1 MTLDE
6 FALTDPPAS
15 SGVRMSP
22 TIGKLADALAKAQ
35 AEMEGAVKDATN
47 PHFRSKY
54 ADLAS
59 IRDACRPL
67 AKYGIAHLQ
76 PTRAEGP
83 HVTVTTLLLHS
94 SGEWIAEDLTLTAGQ
109 NTPQAVG
116 SAITYGRRY
125 GLAAMVGIAPEDDD
139 GEAAEPRNAP
149 VTAVTDIRPK
159 PANATAQVSA
169 QIDEA
174 LRRLPVPP
182 KPAKPPKPT
191 APLKFDAWWAGL
203 ALVAQDGPKALTD
216 AWLKSGQDL
225 RDHAQAKYPE
235 ELEALKVRARAV
247 VAKPA
252 PVEEAP
258 F

>member
-1 MTLDE
+1 MTADA
-6 FALTDPPAS
+6 FDLTDPPAS
-15 SGVRMSP
+15 SGLRMSP
-22 TIGKLADALAKAQ
+22 TVGKLGDALAKAQ
-35 AEMEGAVKDATN
+35 AEMEGAAKDATN

-67 AKYGIAHLQ
+67 AKFGIAFLQ

-139 GEAAEPRNAP
+139 GEAAEPRNATP
-149 VTAVTDIRPK
+149 LNVPAQAPK
-159 PANATAQVSA
+159 APT
-169 QIDEA
+169 
-174 LRRLPVPP
+174 
-182 KPAKPPKPT
+182 KPPKAT
-191 APLKFDAWWAGL
+191 APVKFDSWWAGL
-203 ALVAQDGPKALTD
+203 ALVAEDGIDALLE
-216 AWLKSGQDL
+216 AWQKSGRDL
-225 RDHAQAKYPE
+225 KEYAHAKHRDE
-235 ELEALKVRARAV
+235 FDALKERARA

-252 PVEEAP
+252 PPEEMP

>member
-1 MTLDE
+1 MNDE
-6 FALTDPPAS
+6 FSDPPAPAS
-15 SGVRMSP
+15 TGGVRMSP
-22 TIGKLADALAKAQ
+22 TIGKLAEALAKAQ
-35 AEMEGAVKDATN
+35 AEMEGAAKDALN

-67 AKYGIAHLQ
+67 AKFGLAHLQ

-83 HVTVTTLLLHS
+83 HVTVTTILIHS
-94 SGEWIAEDLTLTAGQ
+94 SGEWISEDLTLTAVA

-149 VTAVTDIRPK
+149 AGVTY
-159 PANATAQVSA
+159 
-169 QIDEA
+169 
-174 LRRLPVPP
+174 PVPP
-182 KPAKPPKPT
+182 PKAAKPTKPT
-191 APLKFDAWWAGL
+191 VPVKFDSWWAGL
-203 ALVAQDGPKALTD
+203 ALVAEDGIPALLE
-216 AWLKSGQDL
+216 AWQKSGRDLKEHVAAKHQD
-225 RDHAQAKYPE
+225 E
-235 ELEALKVRARAV
+235 WEALKARARA
-247 VAKPA
+247 AGKPA
-252 PVEEAP
+252 PVDEAP

>member
-35 AEMEGAVKDATN
+35 AEMEGATKDSTN

-54 ADLAS
+54 ADLSS

-67 AKYGIAHLQ
+67 AKHGLAHLQ
-76 PTRAEGP
+76 PTRADGP
-83 HVTVTTLLLHS
+83 HVTVTTLLIHS
-94 SGEWIAEDLTLTAGQ
+94 SGEWIAEDLTLTAGS

-159 PANATAQVSA
+159 PA
-169 QIDEA
+169 
-174 LRRLPVPP
+174 
-182 KPAKPPKPT
+182 PAKPPKST
-191 APLKFDAWWAGL
+191 APVKFDSWWAGL
-203 ALVAQDGPKALTD
+203 ALVAEDGIEAL
-216 AWLKSGQDL
+216 
-225 RDHAQAKYPE
+225 
-235 ELEALKVRARAV
+235 LEAWQKAGRDLKEHAHAKHRDEFDALKDYARTRSA
-247 VAKPA
+247 AKLPA
-252 PVEEAP
+252 APEEAP

>member
-35 AEMEGAVKDATN
+35 AEMEGATKDSTN

-159 PANATAQVSA
+159 PA
-169 QIDEA
+169 
-174 LRRLPVPP
+174 
-182 KPAKPPKPT
+182 PAKPPKPT
-191 APLKFDAWWAGL
+191 APVKFDSWWAGL
-203 ALVAQDGPKALTD
+203 ALVAEDGIEAL
-216 AWLKSGQDL
+216 
-225 RDHAQAKYPE
+225 
-235 ELEALKVRARAV
+235 LEAWQKAGRDLKEHAHAKHRDEFDALKDYARTRSA
-247 VAKPA
+247 AKLPA
-252 PVEEAP
+252 APEEAP

>member
-35 AEMEGAVKDATN
+35 AEMEGATKDSTN

-54 ADLAS
+54 ADLSS

-67 AKYGIAHLQ
+67 AKHGLAHLQ
-76 PTRAEGP
+76 PTRADGP
-83 HVTVTTLLLHS
+83 HVTVTTLLIHS
-94 SGEWIAEDLTLTAGQ
+94 SGEWIAEDLTLTAGS

-159 PANATAQVSA
+159 PA
-169 QIDEA
+169 
-174 LRRLPVPP
+174 
-182 KPAKPPKPT
+182 PAKPPKSNVPV
-191 APLKFDAWWAGL
+191 KFDSWWAGL
-203 ALVAQDGPKALTD
+203 ALVAEDGIGALTD
-216 AWLKSGQDL
+216 AWQKSGRDL
-225 RDHAQAKYPE
+225 KEHADAKHRDD
-235 ELEALKVRARAV
+235 LEALKARARAV
-247 VAKPA
+247 SKPRA
-252 PVEEAP
+252 PEPPEEAP

>member
-1 MTLDE
+1 MTSDDA

-15 SGVRMSP
+15 SGVRMSA
-22 TIGKLADALAKAQ
+22 TIGKLAEALAKAQ
-35 AEMEGAVKDATN
+35 AEMEGAAKDSTN

-59 IRDACRPL
+59 VRDACRPL

-83 HVTVTTLLLHS
+83 HVTVTTVLIHA
-94 SGEWIAEDLTLTAGQ
+94 SGEWISEDLTLTAGQ

-139 GEAAEPRNAP
+139 GEAAEPRNA
-149 VTAVTDIRPK
+149 TALGVPAPPAK
-159 PANATAQVSA
+159 PA
-169 QIDEA
+169 
-174 LRRLPVPP
+174 
-182 KPAKPPKPT
+182 PAKPPKSSVPV
-191 APLKFDAWWAGL
+191 KFDAWWAGL
-203 ALVAQDGPKALTD
+203 ALVAEDGIGALEA
-216 AWLKSGQDL
+216 AWQKSGRDL
-225 RDHAQAKYPE
+225 KEHVHATHRD
-235 ELEALKVRARAV
+235 ELEALKARARAV
-247 VAKPA
+247 GTPA
-252 PVEEAP
+252 PVEEAL

>member
-6 FALTDPPAS
+6 FALTDPPAAN
-15 SGVRMSP
+15 GLRMSP
-22 TIGKLADALAKAQ
+22 SIGKLGEALAKAQ
-35 AEMEGAVKDATN
+35 AEMEGAAKDATN

-67 AKYGIAHLQ
+67 AKFGIAFLQ

-139 GEAAEPRNAP
+139 GEAAEPRNAAP
-149 VTAVTDIRPK
+149 SIDATRLTPK
-159 PANATAQVSA
+159 A
-169 QIDEA
+169 
-174 LRRLPVPP
+174 
-182 KPAKPPKPT
+182 PAKPPKSNVPV
-191 APLKFDAWWAGL
+191 KFDSWWAGL

-235 ELEALKVRARAV
+235 ELEALKTRARAV

>member
-1 MTLDE
+1 MT
-6 FALTDPPAS
+6 TDAFTLEEPPAAT
-15 SGVRMSP
+15 GLRMSP
-22 TIGKLADALAKAQ
+22 TVGKLGDALAKAQ
-35 AEMEGAVKDATN
+35 AEMEGAAKDATN

-67 AKYGIAHLQ
+67 AKFGIAFLQ

-139 GEAAEPRNAP
+139 GEAAEPRNATP
-149 VTAVTDIRPK
+149 ISIPDRRPDGSR
-159 PANATAQVSA
+159 PAA
-169 QIDEA
+169 D
-174 LRRLPVPP
+174 
-182 KPAKPPKPT
+182 KPAKPPKST
-191 APLKFDAWWAGL
+191 APVKFDSWWAGL
-203 ALVAQDGPKALTD
+203 ALVAEDGIEAL
-216 AWLKSGQDL
+216 
-225 RDHAQAKYPE
+225 
-235 ELEALKVRARAV
+235 LEAWQKAGRDLKEHAHAKHRYEFDALKDYARTRSA
-247 VAKPA
+247 AKLPA
-252 PVEEAP
+252 APEEAP

>member
-1 MTLDE
+1 MTAPIDE
-6 FALTDPPAS
+6 FSEPPAPAP
-15 SGVRMSP
+15 SGGMRMSA
-22 TIGKLADALAKAQ
+22 TIGKLAEALAAAQ

-67 AKYGIAHLQ
+67 AKHGIAHLQ

-83 HVTVTTLLLHS
+83 HVTVTTLLVHS

-149 VTAVTDIRPK
+149 AHV
-159 PANATAQVSA
+159 PAPA
-169 QIDEA
+169 
-174 LRRLPVPP
+174 PP
-182 KPAKPPKPT
+182 PRAAKPVKATVPVR
-191 APLKFDAWWAGL
+191 FDSWWAGM
-203 ALVAQDGPKALTD
+203 ALVADEGIDALVEAWRKAGRDLKEHVD
-216 AWLKSGQDL
+216 AKH
-225 RDHAQAKYPE
+225 RDE
-235 ELEALKVRARAV
+235 WEALKDRARAV
-247 VAKPA
+247 KRPA
-252 PVEEAP
+252 PIEDEAP

>member
-1 MTLDE
+1 MT
-6 FALTDPPAS
+6 TDAFTLEEPPAAT
-15 SGVRMSP
+15 GLRMSP
-22 TIGKLADALAKAQ
+22 TVGKLGDALAKAQ
-35 AEMEGAVKDATN
+35 AEMEGAAKDATN

-67 AKYGIAHLQ
+67 AKFGIAFLQ

-139 GEAAEPRNAP
+139 GEAAEPRNAAP
-149 VTAVTDIRPK
+149 TIDATRLSPK
-159 PANATAQVSA
+159 PPA
-169 QIDEA
+169 
-174 LRRLPVPP
+174 
-182 KPAKPPKPT
+182 KPAKPTTPV
-191 APLKFDAWWAGL
+191 KFDSWWAGL
-203 ALVAQDGPKALTD
+203 ALVAEDGIEAL
-216 AWLKSGQDL
+216 
-225 RDHAQAKYPE
+225 
-235 ELEALKVRARAV
+235 LEAWQKAGRDLKEHAHAKHRDEFDALKDYARTRSA
-247 VAKPA
+247 AKLPA
-252 PVEEAP
+252 APEEAP

>member
-1 MTLDE
+1 MIDE
-6 FALTDPPAS
+6 FSEPPAPV
-15 SGVRMSP
+15 SGGLRMSP
-22 TIGKLADALAKAQ
+22 TIGKLAEALAQAQ
-35 AEMEGAVKDATN
+35 AEMEGAAKDSTN

-76 PTRAEGP
+76 PTRADGP

-149 VTAVTDIRPK
+149 PAVT
-159 PANATAQVSA
+159 S
-169 QIDEA
+169 
-174 LRRLPVPP
+174 PVTPP
-182 KPAKPPKPT
+182 TPAKPPKPP
-191 APLKFDAWWAGL
+191 AVPVKFDSWWAGM
-203 ALVAQDGPKALTD
+203 ALVAEDGVAALLES
-216 AWLKSGQDL
+216 WRKSGRDL
-225 RDHAQAKYPE
+225 KAHVDAHHRE
-235 ELEALKVRARAV
+235 EWEALKARARAV
-247 VAKPA
+247 AA
-252 PVEEAP
+252 PRSPEEAP

>member
-6 FALTDPPAS
+6 FALTDPPTS

-22 TIGKLADALAKAQ
+22 TIGKLAEALAKAQ

-139 GEAAEPRNAP
+139 GEAAEPRNAQAP
-149 VTAVTDIRPK
+149 VTYPVTPPK
-159 PANATAQVSA
+159 AA
-169 QIDEA
+169 
-174 LRRLPVPP
+174 
-182 KPAKPPKPT
+182 KPAKST
-191 APLKFDAWWAGL
+191 APVKFDSWWAGL
-203 ALVAQDGPKALTD
+203 ALVAEDGIDALLE
-216 AWLKSGQDL
+216 AWQKSGRDL
-225 RDHAQAKYPE
+225 KEHAHAKYRDE
-235 ELEALKVRARAV
+235 FDALKERARAV
-247 VAKPA
+247 GKPA
-252 PVEEAP
+252 PPEEMP

>member
-6 FALTDPPAS
+6 FTEPPAPAS
-15 SGVRMSP
+15 GGVRMSP
-22 TIGKLADALAKAQ
+22 TIGKLAEALAKAQ
-35 AEMEGAVKDATN
+35 AEMEGAAKDSTN
-47 PHFRSKY
+47 PHFRLKY

-59 IRDACRPL
+59 VRDACRPL
-67 AKYGIAHLQ
+67 AKFGIAHLQ
-76 PTRAEGP
+76 PTRADGP

-149 VTAVTDIRPK
+149 VGVT
-159 PANATAQVSA
+159 S
-169 QIDEA
+169 
-174 LRRLPVPP
+174 PVTPP
-182 KPAKPPKPT
+182 KTPAKPPKPT
-191 APLKFDAWWAGL
+191 TPVKFDSWWAGM
-203 ALVAQDGPKALTD
+203 ALVAEDGVAALLE
-216 AWLKSGQDL
+216 AWQKSGRDL
-225 RDHAQAKYPE
+225 KEHVQAKHADE
-235 ELEALKVRARAV
+235 WEALKARARAV
-247 VAKPA
+247 PKPA
-252 PVEEAP
+252 PAEEAP

>member
-6 FALTDPPAS
+6 FTLSEPPAPAS

-35 AEMEGAVKDATN
+35 AEMEGAAKDAVN

-59 IRDACRPL
+59 VRDACRPL
-67 AKYGIAHLQ
+67 AKHGIAHLQ
-76 PTRAEGP
+76 PTRADGP
-83 HVTVTTLLLHS
+83 HVTVTTLLIHS

-109 NTPQAVG
+109 NTPQSVG

-139 GEAAEPRNAP
+139 GEAAEPRNATP
-149 VTAVTDIRPK
+149 IIAPPPK
-159 PANATAQVSA
+159 APA
-169 QIDEA
+169 
-174 LRRLPVPP
+174 
-182 KPAKPPKPT
+182 KPAKSGVPV
-191 APLKFDAWWAGL
+191 KFDSWWAGM
-203 ALVAQDGPKALTD
+203 ALVAEDGPGALLE
-216 AWLKSGQDL
+216 AWQKSGRDL
-225 RDHAQAKYPE
+225 KEYAVAKHADE
-235 ELEALKVRARAV
+235 WEALKARARAV
-247 VAKPA
+247 VAPR
-252 PVEEAP
+252 PPEEAP